1 MIMENVIYRTMI
13 LDSNSSNESNDKSDK
28 YRDDESNDIMI
39 DVMTET
45 RTGMVNMMDDADHDS
60 GAITMVQKMI
70 KTKRMMKMMIVI
82 VILMVIM

>member
-60 GAITMVQKMI
+60 GATTMVQKMI
-70 KTKRMMKMMIVI
+70 KTKRMMMIVI